1 MESLRAYE
9 GGRGV
14 AYLLAIVGAFAP
26 SILAMYMLT
35 PQECNS
41 TDWMLSLILAG
52 AIGGTVSAIF
62 VSAEIVRCA
71 LDRAGHFPRPTRE
84 TKTETMLTAL
94 MLGPVMALAAQAFAF
109 WMSFRSTQVRGL
121 NAYIFWSCIIAAG
134 FFIAYVGWG
143 AAKCGW
149 RFGIAKF
156 TGKSK

>member
-26 SILAMYMLT
+26 SILAMYMFT
-35 PQECNS
+35 PQEFNAR
-41 TDWMLSLILAG
+41 DWMLTLILAG
-52 AIGGTVSAIF
+52 AIGGTASAIF
-62 VSAEIVRCA
+62 VSAEIIRWA
-71 LDRAGHFPRPTRE
+71 LDQTGRVPRPSRKE
-84 TKTETMLTAL
+84 KTETMLSAL
-94 MLGPVMALAAQAFAF
+94 MLGPVMALAAQGFAF
-109 WMSFRSTQVRGL
+109 WMSFRSLQVPGL

-149 RFGIAKF
+149 RLSAAKLA
-156 TGKSK
+156 GKPN